1 MQFDWILNPVTQY
14 AVIGVGLLGSLA
26 LWITAKFELRAVRS
40 KVSDSH
46 GAIEINVRELAAS
59 VNQLRVDR
67 ENEPGPAVPSP
78 GLGLNLTKRA
88 QVVRMHRRGETVPS
102 IAAALQTPGNEIE
115 LILKLERLLNSEA
128 RSS

>member
-1 MQFDWILNPVTQY
+1 MWFDWILNPVTQF
-14 AVIGVGLLGSLA
+14 AVIAVGLLASLA
-26 LWITAKFELRAVRS
+26 LWISAKSELRAVRG

-46 GAIEINVRELAAS
+46 GAIEINVRELTAS

-67 ENEPGPAVPSP
+67 ENEPAPAVPNP

-88 QVVRMHRRGETVPS
+88 QAVRMHRRGETVPS

-128 RSS
+128 

>member
-40 KVSDSH
+40 EVSDSH
-46 GAIEINVRELAAS
+46 GAIETNVRELAAS

-67 ENEPGPAVPSP
+67 ENEPAPAAPNP

-88 QVVRMHRRGETVPS
+88 QVMRMHRRGETVPS

-128 RSS
+128 R

>member
-40 KVSDSH
+40 KVSDSRD
-46 GAIEINVRELAAS
+46 ALETNVRELSAS
-59 VNQLRVDR
+59 VNQLRAER
-67 ENEPGPAVPSP
+67 ENEPAPVSPSPSP
-78 GLGLNLTKRA
+78 GLNLTRRA
-88 QVVRMHRRGETVPS
+88 QVVRMHRRGETIPS

-115 LILKLERLLNSEA
+115 LILKLERLLNSNG
-128 RSS
+128 R